1 MSINGR
7 SSKNRTNHSATHT
20 NPVPQPWVPLI
31 PQHCHQF
38 KCRLPLLVSRIPC
51 NQLETRSEAARPSQ
65 TASKTLH
72 NCSHAVW
79 TRTLQSSVR
88 WELRCLWFA
97 HSGQLASTVQLYLYL
112 RYKMWLE
119 RQQGLNCRV
128 TCCPLTL
135 TLLLLNKI
143 ELVRNTQWEYEISK
157 IYLKENLRPF
167 KNSEILM
174 SQVIVAVMTCLMMR
188 IRPAAVLSG
197 FWNDDDRSYR
207 SFKNLSRASALFFLR
222 RQIIT

>member
-1 MSINGR
+1 MSLNGR
-7 SSKNRTNHSATHT
+7 SSENRTNHSTTHT

-38 KCRLPLLVSRIPC
+38 KCRLPLLMSRIPC

-88 WELRCLWFA
+88 WELRCLWLA
-97 HSGQLASTVQLYLYL
+97 HWGQLASTVQLNLYL
-112 RYKMWLE
+112 RYKKMWLGSMFIA
-119 RQQGLNCRV
+119 R
-128 TCCPLTL
+128 
-135 TLLLLNKI
+135 
-143 ELVRNTQWEYEISK
+143 YEISK

-167 KNSEILM
+167 KNSEKLM
-174 SQVIVAVMTCLMMR
+174 SEVIAAVMTCLMMR
-188 IRPAAVLSG
+188 KRPAAVLSG
-197 FWNDDDRSYR
+197 FWNDDRSYR
-207 SFKNLSRASALFFLR
+207 SFKNLSRPSALFFLR
-222 RQIIT
+222 RQIITLDLISERVVTNPGRWVAHENLKR